1 MPSGARLAI
10 VLLLATA
17 ALTAAA
23 FAVVRPPVPPRMTS
37 YRGPIH
43 WLGRWAYWVTQPL
56 LRAIAALGLTA
67 NGVSAIGA
75 GVSVLAGVAAGLG
88 EWGWAGF
95 LLVMGSW
102 CDLIDGEVA
111 RTTGTQSTAG
121 AFLDSNLDRL
131 SEMALLGGL
140 AASLPDRSGVLWAV
154 AALSTSLW
162 VSYARARGEGLGV
175 ACPTFGLERPHRAV
189 LLMFALLVAAFLPEN
204 AAAALLEAVCAAI
217 AVGAGLTALGRL
229 LVIHRMLREA
239 PATVARAPRAPPTG
253 TA

>member
-10 VLLLATA
+10 LLLLATA
-17 ALTAAA
+17 GLTAAA
-23 FAVVRPPVPPRMTS
+23 FAVIRPPIPPRMRG

-56 LRAIAALGLTA
+56 LRAISALGITA
-67 NGVSAIGA
+67 NGVTAIGA
-75 GVSVLAGVAAGLG
+75 GISVVAGFAAGLG

-95 LLVMGSW
+95 LLVLGSW

-111 RTTGTQSTAG
+111 RTTGTQTTAG

-131 SEMALLGGL
+131 SEMALLGGF
-140 AASLPDRSGVLWAV
+140 AASLPDRSGVIWAV
-154 AALSTSLW
+154 AALSASLW

-189 LLMFALLVAAFLPEN
+189 ILMFALLLAAFLPARTAE
-204 AAAALLEAVCAAI
+204 ALLEGTCAAI
-217 AVGAGLTALGRL
+217 ALGAGATALGRL
-229 LVIHRMLREA
+229 FVIHRLLREEQA
-239 PATVARAPRAPPTG
+239 VARARPAPPAG